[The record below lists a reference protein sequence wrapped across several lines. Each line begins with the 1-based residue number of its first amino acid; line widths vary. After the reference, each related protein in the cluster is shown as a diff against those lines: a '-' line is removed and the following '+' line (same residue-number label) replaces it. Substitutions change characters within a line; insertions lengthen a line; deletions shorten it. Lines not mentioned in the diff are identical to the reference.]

1 MKAGFIRAGK
11 AGCSLGRYFVHYG
24 IPLAGYA
31 SRSMASAQA
40 AADAA
45 HTHKV
50 LIHLTNYYQCV
61 MFFSLRLP
69 DGQIKGVWEQIRAF
83 PVRGKFIC
91 HCSGSLSSAIFSE
104 ITEAGAYGYSIHPM
118 FPFNSKKTSYED
130 LSKALFTLEG
140 DREHRDQM
148 LSFLSVLPNPVVEI
162 GAEDKVRYHA
172 AAVMASNQM
181 AALMNRALRI
191 LESCGF
197 SGQDG
202 LTALAPLVRTNLENI
217 LRSGPK
223 EALTGPV
230 ERNDA
235 ATVEKHLRALSG
247 EEKEIYLPLC
257 RELIRIAESKYP
269 MRNYEHMERILE
281 EEH

>member
-1 MKAGFIRAGK
+1 MKAGFIGAGK

-45 HTHKV
+45 HTQSFDTFDKLLSMCDV
-50 LIHLTNYYQCV
+50 LFITA
-61 MFFSLRLP
+61 P

-269 MRNYEHMERILE
+269 MRSYEHMERILE

>member
-1 MKAGFIRAGK
+1 MKAGFIGAGK

-31 SRSMASAQA
+31 SRSLASAQT

-45 HTHKV
+45 HTQSFDTFDKLLSMCDV
-50 LIHLTNYYQCV
+50 LFITV
-61 MFFSLRLP
+61 P
-69 DGQIKGVWEQIRAF
+69 DSRIQGVWEQIRTF

-91 HCSGSLSSAIFSE
+91 HCSGSLNSAIFSE

-130 LSKALFTLEG
+130 LGKALITLEG
-140 DREHRDQM
+140 DQKHKDQM
-148 LSFLSVLPNPVVEI
+148 FSFLSRLPNPVVEI
-162 GAEDKVRYHA
+162 KPEQKVRYHA
-172 AAVMASNQM
+172 AAVMAANQM
-181 AALMNRALRI
+181 AALMSQALKL

-197 SGQDG
+197 TGQEA
-202 LTALAPLVRTNLENI
+202 LTALGPLVRQNLENI
-217 LRSGPK
+217 LQSGPK

-235 ATVEKHLRALSG
+235 STVEKHIKALSG
-247 EEKEIYLPLC
+247 EEKEIYIPLC

-269 MRNYEHMERILE
+269 MRSYEHMERILE